1 MQMESKRIN
10 IGYISEKHTSIIMR
24 CVKNYGPLP
33 RVDIVEK
40 TGISRATVT
49 RVVNDLIKEGI
60 LIESNVTE
68 TKRGRHPVN
77 VDICENALYAF
88 GVNISKNNLSI
99 VLVDLKTNILA
110 KKKQSIR
117 GLSLAGELVDY
128 IANTIQLMI
137 KENHV
142 DRDRVLG
149 LGVGVPGLVDSK
161 EGIVKNF
168 ALGGK
173 IMGIPLKE
181 ILEDRLQMQV
191 TVDNNCNT
199 WLTGERWNG
208 FALDKQDVI
217 FILSSEG
224 VGCGILRKGKICH
237 EINDTAAGFGHV
249 SVDLH
254 GKQCSCGGY
263 GCIETFCSTD
273 VIEDMAEE
281 LRHALMTENK
291 AEMTEKKL
299 SYLEIAQMVD
309 KGDFLYA
316 SILMEA
322 ANAMACG
329 LVSVVNM
336 YSPELIILS
345 GTLFEASDFYY
356 NMVVRELKRR
366 LTAGINCPE
375 IQRRDVSDALFEI
388 GAAATILQELF

>member
-10 IGYISEKHTSIIMR
+10 IGYIREKHTSIIMR

-88 GVNISKNNLSI
+88 GANISKNNLSI

-110 KKKQSIR
+110 KTKKSIR
-117 GLSLAGELVDY
+117 GLSLAEELVNY
-128 IANTIQLMI
+128 IEQTIQQMI
-137 KENHV
+137 EENHV
-142 DRDRVLG
+142 NRDRVLG

-161 EGIVKNF
+161 KGVVKNF

-181 ILEDRLQMQV
+181 ILEARLQMRV
-191 TVDNNCNT
+191 IVDNNCNT
-199 WLTGERWNG
+199 WLFGESWNG
-208 FALDKQDVI
+208 FALNKQDAI

-237 EINDTAAGFGHV
+237 EVNDTAAGFGHV

-254 GKQCSCGGY
+254 GKRCSCGGY

-273 VIEDMAEE
+273 AIEDMAEE
-281 LRHALMTENK
+281 LRCSLRLGDEAEFPENR
-291 AEMTEKKL
+291 L

-309 KGDFLYA
+309 KGDSLYA

-336 YSPELIILS
+336 HSPELIILS